1 MSDIQRKEI
10 IQNVFVPNSSFYF
23 SKVDGR
29 QFKREWLKQFPWLC
43 YSPSMDG
50 GFCFAC
56 VLFGHEFAK
65 GPKVKLL
72 RTDPIRS
79 SPSAVSDFK
88 RHVEGKRKKK
98 DDDKNRTPHKDTSA
112 LLYSVQIKMER
123 NLEDVDE
130 MLHRQ
135 LKLEVSENRK
145 IQRSI
150 TDTIIFL
157 GRQGLALRGQ
167 RDDSQYH
174 PDVGEYSTRSFGNF
188 IELLN
193 YRVRGGDKD
202 LEKHLESYSKN
213 ASYMLKTTQNNLI
226 ECCGQIIK
234 ENLSQDIKKSKYYSF
249 IAGEASDMSN
259 KEQISLVLRLIKI
272 LIYRGIVKLLA
283 L

>member
-1 MSDIQRKEI
+1 
-10 IQNVFVPNSSFYF
+10 
-23 SKVDGR
+23 
-29 QFKREWLKQFPWLC
+29 
-43 YSPSMDG
+43 
-50 GFCFAC
+50 
-56 VLFGHEFAK
+56 
-65 GPKVKLL
+65 
-72 RTDPIRS
+72 
-79 SPSAVSDFK
+79 
-88 RHVEGKRKKK
+88 
-98 DDDKNRTPHKDTSA
+98 
-112 LLYSVQIKMER
+112 MER

-174 PDVGEYSTRSFGNF
+174 RDVGEYSTRSFGNF

-272 LIYRGIVKLLA
+272 LIYRGIVKLLE